1 MDDKKLRQRMYF
13 LVLYNISE
21 IQKGIQAGHAQ
32 NEYELKY
39 GNTSEYAQWSLFDK
53 TWMVMN
59 GGTSN
64 HKGDNRYNDEICVG
78 SMETNLW
85 TLEQAGVPC
94 APFYE
99 PDLNNAT
106 SAIAFLADER
116 CWNKE
121 LYPDPKSG
129 DLLLEGEKS
138 IFLVD
143 PDVIAERKMDFFS
156 KTLGDRR
163 AAWLRIFCSNLRF
176 A

>member
-1 MDDKKLRQRMYF
+1 MEDKKLKQRMYF
-13 LVLYNISE
+13 LVLYNISG
-21 IQKGIQAGHAQ
+21 IQKAIQAGHAQ
-32 NEYELKY
+32 NEYQLTY
-39 GNTSEYAQWSLFDK
+39 GHTEEYEQWSKYDK

-64 HKGDNRYNDEICVG
+64 YSGTNRYNDEICVG
-78 SMETNLW
+78 SMETYLW
-85 TLEQAGVPC
+85 TLNQAGVPC

-116 CWNKE
+116 CWDKE

-129 DLLLEGEKS
+129 DLLLDGEKS
-138 IFLVD
+138 LLHVD
-143 PDVIAERKMDFFS
+143 PDVVAERKMDYFS
-156 KTLGDRR
+156 KAFNDQRE
-163 AAWLRIFCSNLRF
+163 AWLRIFCSSLKF